1 MEEIED
7 RSTDPR
13 SVPAAEKK
21 RYGGSACIVPDT
33 FEMWDEW

>member
-1 MEEIED
+1 MEEMRD
-7 RSTDPR
+7 RSMALR
-13 SVPAAEKK
+13 SVQSAEKK